1 MIIYLFRDKEADDPL
16 NGCDRTNIPL
26 VTQTTDWLFQE
37 VLDSIEFASP
47 WDVGDFRDVL
57 DHLKADGF
65 YLFQGSLIRVVG
77 CSRADTE
84 KASAS

>member
-1 MIIYLFRDKEADDPL
+1 MINYLFRDKEADDPL

-65 YLFQGSLIRVVG
+65 YLFQGSLIESSGVAARTPEG
-77 CSRADTE
+77 LQRH
-84 KASAS
+84 